1 MPDREQRSPQLT
13 DLERKAFRSMSE
25 VHHRR
30 LPGQELDVLHMAA
43 LARAAVDALTTGS
56 ASGRRLRPVEHR
68 PPAPGCTPERIR
80 YLARQIEAS
89 YHTMPNGWI
98 RADDQLGT
106 TYE

>member
-1 MPDREQRSPQLT
+1 MPEREQRRPQLT
-13 DLERKAFRSMSE
+13 DLERKAFRSMAA
-25 VHHRR
+25 VHHKRW
-30 LPGQELDVLHMAA
+30 PDSEMDVIHMAS

-56 ASGRRLRPVEHR
+56 GSGRKLRPVEHR

-98 RADDQLGT
+98 SADDQLGT